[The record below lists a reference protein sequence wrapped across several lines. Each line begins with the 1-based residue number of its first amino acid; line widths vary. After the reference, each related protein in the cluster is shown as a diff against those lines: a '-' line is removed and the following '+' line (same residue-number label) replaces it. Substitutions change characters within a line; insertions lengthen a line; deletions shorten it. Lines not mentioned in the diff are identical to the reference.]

1 MSENSKKIKQN
12 TFNEEELKNIENKLN
27 NVFNNLCSEEY
38 KKNDSSIIVNDL
50 NNLLLLYQ
58 KMKHELS

>member
-1 MSENSKKIKQN
+1 MSENSEKIKQN
-12 TFNEEELKNIENKLN
+12 TFNEEELKNIENELN

-50 NNLLLLYQ
+50 NNLLSLYQ

>member
-1 MSENSKKIKQN
+1 MSENSEKIKQN
-12 TFNEEELKNIENKLN
+12 TFNKEELKNIENELK

-38 KKNDSSIIVNDL
+38 KKNDTSIIVNDL
-50 NNLLLLYQ
+50 NNLLSLYQ